1 MAGLAIAFAAVLS
14 FADRKL
20 RVEEDPRVDQINK
33 LLPGV
38 NCGACGC
45 LSCHDF
51 AEHIVNE
58 GMDPGKCRVIH
69 EETREE
75 LYKLTGGEGGDRYPR
90 IPLVRCAAETA
101 NKTPEAEYRGIKT
114 CGAANLM
121 FGGGMKCEY
130 GCMGF
135 GDCANVCPF
144 GALEMVDGLPRLDQ
158 EKCTGCAKCVAAC
171 PRSIIDMQDKKNA
184 ELFYVACSSRDNTL
198 RTRQVC
204 AVGCIA
210 CGICEKLSPKGLFKV
225 EDNLSIEDLSKQDD
239 REECA
244 VLAGKCP
251 TKVIKEL

>member
-1 MAGLAIAFAAVLS
+1 MAGLAIAFAGVLS

-45 LSCHDF
+45 LSCRDF

-58 GMDPGKCRVIH
+58 GADPGKCRVINK
-69 EETREE
+69 EIRKK
-75 LYKLTGGEGGDRYPR
+75 LYDLTGDEGGDNCPR
-90 IPLVRCAAETA
+90 IPLVRCAAENA
-101 NKTPEAEYRGIKT
+101 DKTLEAEYRGVKT
-114 CGAANLM
+114 CEAAKLV

-135 GDCANVCPF
+135 GDCVDACPF
-144 GALEMVDGLPRLDQ
+144 EALAMVDGLPRLAQ
-158 EKCTGCAKCVAAC
+158 EKCTGCAKCEEAC
-171 PRSIIDMQDKKNA
+171 PRDIIDMRDKKNA

-198 RTRQVC
+198 RTRQAC
-204 AVGCIA
+204 AVGCVA
-210 CGICEKLSPKGLFKV
+210 CGICEKLSPRGLFKV
-225 EDNLSIEDLSKQDD
+225 EDNLSVEDLEKQGD

-244 VLAGKCP
+244 GLAVKCP
-251 TKVIKEL
+251 TKVIKEI